1 MGDLEELIQLEAYE
15 LDEVITSVYG
25 VRENKAREEV
35 EAAEGEIYAPESKT
49 FIKETYAAKV
59 NQRAELRD
67 RLPEHD
73 WILELFAGRGALTE
87 KVYAGY
93 CNKLWLVDADNA
105 NLQVARSRLEG
116 FTYEAFFMDNL
127 KWLKNYLR
135 FKVEAFQEHLTLVD
149 FDAFGM
155 PGRQIQRFFELFRI
169 QRPLCV
175 AITDGGSRRLGFN
188 SKELSKILSRHYM
201 MDKKFT
207 RGDQVFFVNQLMD
220 EIARGQNC
228 KCIRVN
234 SAQNPQKTVVY
245 AGYVLTPEV

>member
-15 LDEVITSVYG
+15 LDEVMTSVYG
-25 VRENKAREEV
+25 LRENKAKEEV
-35 EAAEGEIYAPESKT
+35 ETAEGEIYAPESKT

-59 NQRAELRD
+59 KLRTELRD
-67 RLPEHD
+67 RLSEHD
-73 WILELFAGRGALTE
+73 WVLELFAGRGALTE
-87 KVYAGY
+87 KVYAGH
-93 CNKLWLVDADNA
+93 CNKLWLVDANNA
-105 NLQVARSRLEG
+105 NLQVARDRLEG
-116 FTYEAFFMDNL
+116 FTYEAFYMDNL

-155 PGRQIQRFFELFRI
+155 PGRQIQRFFELFRV

-175 AITDGGSRRLGFN
+175 AITDGGSRRLGFS
-188 SKELSKILSRHYM
+188 SKDLSKILSRHYM

-228 KCIRVN
+228 KCVRVN
-234 SAQNPQKTVVY
+234 SGQNPQKTVVY
-245 AGYVLTPEV
+245 AGYVLTPEA

>member
-1 MGDLEELIQLEAYE
+1 MG
-15 LDEVITSVYG
+15 V
-25 VRENKAREEV
+25 AR
-35 EAAEGEIYAPESKT
+35 A
-49 FIKETYAAKV
+49 
-59 NQRAELRD
+59 RD

-73 WILELFAGRGALTE
+73 WILELYAGRGALTE
-87 KVYAGY
+87 NVYAGH

-105 NLQVARSRLEG
+105 NLQVARDRLET
-116 FTYEAFFMDNL
+116 FNYEAFCMDNL
-127 KWLKNYLR
+127 KWLKNYFR

-155 PGRQIQRFFELFRI
+155 PGRQIQRFFELFRV

-175 AITDGGSRRLGFN
+175 AVTDGGSRRLGFS
-188 SKELSKILSRHYM
+188 SKDLSNILSRHYM

-228 KCIRVN
+228 QCIRVG
-234 SAQNPQKTVVY
+234 SGQNPQKTVVY
-245 AGYVLTPEV
+245 AGYLLVPEA